1 MLLLSRGGRNG
12 KGGEDLAG
20 DVALEAADRFG
31 LALAVADAT
40 GEVVLGALVAVE
52 PDKGDAPERGVRL
65 PVAPAVDPV
74 PVDLALLACTGLT
87 PQSEANE
94 RSLTSRWGLSPAA
107 RSNVEA
113 TSEPKPLRA
122 VKAGATCSVMRNGRG
137 QW

>member
-1 MLLLSRGGRNG
+1 VRWSQFSRTRAIRQSAAFACRSPQRLSRGRW
-12 KGGEDLAG
+12 LS
-20 DVALEAADRFG
+20 
-31 LALAVADAT
+31 
-40 GEVVLGALVAVE
+40 
-52 PDKGDAPERGVRL
+52 P
-65 PVAPAVDPV
+65 
-74 PVDLALLACTGLT
+74 LLACLRLT

-94 RSLTSRWGLSPAA
+94 RALTSRWGLSPAA